1 MFKKFKGMQK
11 TSQMD
16 KRKWWRLV
24 NCQPLVTTLQR
35 STSEWVKT
43 GRFTR
48 GGRWCDQ
55 CKGDSLILTRITSQ
69 TSFVPTSVIVFVLQ
83 QKYWGG
89 RGVGKFGEGE
99 HKGREK
105 EWGRKGKLLPTAK
118 PGTKASSSQQ
128 PSSETGAGGGE
139 QGSITLVGLI
149 LASNL
154 ELLLKTCPS
163 SSHQRLHW
171 IGESQN

>member
-1 MFKKFKGMQK
+1 
-11 TSQMD
+11 MD

-24 NCQPLVTTLQR
+24 NCQPLVTTLRR

-55 CKGDSLILTRITSQ
+55 RKGVSLILTRITSQ
-69 TSFVPTSVIVFVLQ
+69 TSFVPTSVIVSVLQ

-99 HKGREK
+99 HKGREGVGK
-105 EWGRKGKLLPTAK
+105 KGKIIIDSKTRNK
-118 PGTKASSSQQ
+118 SQQ
-128 PSSETGAGGGE
+128 PSSETGARGGE
-139 QGSITLVGLI
+139 RGSITLVGLI